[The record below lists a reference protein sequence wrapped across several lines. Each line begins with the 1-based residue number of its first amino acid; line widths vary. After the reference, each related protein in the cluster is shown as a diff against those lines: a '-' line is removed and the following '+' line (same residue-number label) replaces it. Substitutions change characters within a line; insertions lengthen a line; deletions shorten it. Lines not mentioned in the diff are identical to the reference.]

1 MLRLFRGLFLRVQT
15 ELLISI
21 AIRPQGWNMAEGG
34 PHHHIYIY
42 IYQSFLYTVHSCFHS
57 HHTLMDEYCSL
68 FHTHHILYL

>member
-42 IYQSFLYTVHSCFHS
+42 IYIPVIPIHSP
-57 HHTLMDEYCSL
+57 
-68 FHTHHILYL
+68 

>member
-42 IYQSFLYTVHSCFHS
+42 IYTSHSYTQSIAASILIIHIWMSTVVS
-57 HHTLMDEYCSL
+57 
-68 FHTHHILYL
+68 